1 MKAFTEGAV
10 IAGKYR
16 LERLIAR
23 GGMGE
28 VWQAQHLQLDA
39 PVAIKFMD
47 ERLVVANAARERF
60 AREARAAASIQS
72 PNVVHISDHGMDDGG
87 APYIVMEML
96 KGEDLDTRLLRGP
109 LSLAQAKDV
118 MVQAA
123 RGLRKAHQMGI
134 VHRDLKPSNVFLV
147 PDDDE
152 LVVKIVDFGVA
163 KAIEDPE
170 LPPMPPSRPSASAL
184 TQVGVVLGS
193 PQYMSPEQARRFKDV
208 DHRADV
214 WALASIMFRAVSG
227 KRMFGQADGMEALT
241 RLVYEPLPVPSQ
253 LAPEMAAPI
262 QAFFDRALCP
272 EVEARFENARALA
285 DAFVEAV
292 EQVEKD
298 ADLSSIAGTAVPA
311 PVPSAPGSLPGAP
324 SFPQGAVPPSRLPA
338 VAVAAGLGLLAGGTV
353 LVAMIFAT
361 PGADDLLELG
371 AVGVPRDIAVRTAE
385 GPQAGPAEVESK
397 VVPEDDEEP
406 LDAGEPDAAASASS
420 KPPER
425 PRRVWGF

>member
-1 MKAFTEGAV
+1 MKSFAEGAE

-28 VWQAQHLQLDA
+28 VWQAHHLQLDA

-47 ERLVVANAARERF
+47 QRLVVANAARERF

-72 PNVVHISDHGMDDGG
+72 PNVVHISDHGMDGG

-96 KGEDLDTRLLRGP
+96 RGEDLDTRLLRGP
-109 LSLAQAKDV
+109 LSLADAKQV

-163 KAIEDPE
+163 KAVEDPE
-170 LPPMPPSRPSASAL
+170 LPPMPPSRPSAAAL

-214 WALASIMFRAVSG
+214 WALASILFRAVSG
-227 KRMFGQADGMEALT
+227 KRMFGTADGMEALT
-241 RLVYEPLPVPSQ
+241 RLVYEPLPVPSK
-253 LAPEMAAPI
+253 LAPEMPAPI
-262 QAFFDRALCP
+262 QAFFDRALHP
-272 EVEARFENARALA
+272 ELERRFGSARELA
-285 DAFVEAV
+285 DGFVAAV
-292 EQVEKD
+292 EQVERE

-311 PVPSAPGSLPGAP
+311 PVPSVPGSLPGTPALAQLP
-324 SFPQGAVPPSRLPA
+324 ARPHRLPT
-338 VAVAAGLGLLAGGTV
+338 VAVAAALGLLAGGTV
-353 LVAMIFAT
+353 LAALLVTSA
-361 PGADDLLELG
+361 GSDSLLELR
-371 AVGVPRDIAVRTAE
+371 AVGVPRDIATRTTDR
-385 GPQAGPAEVESK
+385 PQAGPAEVQTD
-397 VVPEDDEEP
+397 VVPEEVEEG
-406 LDAGEPDAAASASS
+406 DAGQPDAAASASAA
-420 KPPER
+420 PTQR
-425 PRRVWGF
+425 PRRAWGF

>member
-1 MKAFTEGAV
+1 MKAFTEGTV

-28 VWQAQHLQLDA
+28 VWHAQHLQLDA

-47 ERLVVANAARERF
+47 ERLVVADAARARF

-72 PNVVHISDHGMDDGG
+72 PNVVHISDHGMDGG

-109 LSLAQAKDV
+109 LSMAEAKDV

-134 VHRDLKPSNVFLV
+134 VHRDLKPSNLFLV

-227 KRMFGQADGMEALT
+227 KRMFGKADGMEALT
-241 RLVYEPLPVPSQ
+241 RLVYEPLPVPSK
-253 LAPEMAAPI
+253 LAPEMPAPI
-262 QAFFDRALCP
+262 QALFDRALHP
-272 EVEARFENARALA
+272 EFERRFDSARDLA

-292 EQVEKD
+292 ERVEKE

-311 PVPSAPGSLPGAP
+311 PVPSVPGSLPGTP
-324 SFPQGAVPPSRLPA
+324 SFPQGVARPSRLPT
-338 VAVAAGLGLLAGGTV
+338 VAVAAALGLLAGGTV
-353 LVAMIFAT
+353 LVTMLVTA
-361 PGADDLLELG
+361 ADSDPLMELR
-371 AVGVPRDIAVRTAE
+371 AVGVPRDIAVRTTDE
-385 GPQAGPAEVESK
+385 PQTGPAEVETN
-397 VVPEDDEEP
+397 VVPEDDEEF
-406 LDAGEPDAAASASS
+406 DAGEPDAAASAST

-425 PRRVWGF
+425 PRRRWGF